1 MKFEE
6 NIRNW
11 IENTPCENMRATML
25 KWLEEENEEAI
36 VDAFFKDLEFG
47 TAGLRGTIGPGS
59 NRMNAVTVSRATQ
72 GLANYLRKNFDNP
85 SVAIAHDSRNKGERF
100 TEITASVL
108 AANGIVAHV
117 FPRLEATPALAYA
130 TQHLN
135 CNAGICITASHNP
148 KEYNGYKVFNN
159 LGCQITS
166 KVAEDISNEINALD
180 YFSGIEQID
189 FEEGQKQGLIKWIDD
204 SCMKCFVKDAI
215 SGVPK
220 INRDEIKNLK
230 IVYSPLNGTGL
241 EPALDA
247 FKELGIDNVDV
258 VEEQRNPDG
267 NFPTCPSPNP
277 EEKEALELG
286 INLAKQKGA
295 DVLIATDPDADRT
308 GIAVMHDGEMTLVS
322 GNEVGLLLMDHLASK
337 FDNNEI
343 KYKVFCTTLVSSAM
357 ADSIA
362 KERGFELRR
371 VPTGFK
377 YIGEQITLLE
387 NQNRKNDFVFGFEES
402 YGYLAGTH
410 VRDKDSIS
418 TITAIC
424 DCLAEAK
431 AEGKDIID
439 VLNSLYKKH
448 GFHKNATL
456 NFKFPGA
463 EGAEKMESIMSELRK
478 NPPNKIGDL
487 GVVRVADYSKPTNMA
502 IINSKTEEEQ
512 LLPKINVLQF
522 ELEDSAKLIIRPSG
536 TEPKI
541 KAYSFVSGTSHDDAA
556 TLLQS
561 LNSSIKNLFK

>member
-478 NPPNKIGDL
+478 NPPNKIDNL
-487 GVVRVADYSKPTNMA
+487 DVVRITDYSKPTNMA
-502 IINSKTEEEQ
+502 IINSKTEEVQ

-522 ELEDSAKLIIRPSG
+522 ELENNAKLIIRPSG

-541 KAYSFVSGTSHDDAA
+541 KAYSFVNGTSHDDAA
-556 TLLQS
+556 ALLQS

>member
-6 NIRNW
+6 KIRNW
-11 IENTPCENMRATML
+11 IENTPCENMKATML

-180 YFSGIEQID
+180 YFSGIDRID
-189 FEEGQKQGLIKWIDD
+189 FKEGQSRGLIKWIDD

-220 INRDEIKNLK
+220 LNRDKIKELK

-286 INLAKQKGA
+286 IKLAKQKGA

-343 KYKVFCTTLVSSAM
+343 KNKVFCTTLVSSAM

-387 NQNRKNDFVFGFEES
+387 SQNRRNDFVFGFEES

-424 DCLAEAK
+424 DCLADAK

-439 VLNSLYKKH
+439 CLNSLYEKH

-487 GVVRVADYSKPTNMA
+487 DVVRITDYSKPTNMA

-541 KAYSFVSGTSHDDAA
+541 KAYCFVKG
-556 TLLQS
+556 
-561 LNSSIKNLFK
+561 NSIEVANEKLDEFIARVKRLFN